1 MESHNPAM
9 FQSAPNRYLNNA
21 IQDWYEHQ
29 FNEVQ
34 SASCWGFFH
43 NMDEGFPAT
52 KRLTEQSSWAQ
63 EQRGLK
69 SLNTELEIE
78 YWVKKSRSNGII
90 ATWNIMKH
98 ITRELRY
105 IPRHGLYIPYMDDM
119 RIIYTQYFPVLRHFS
134 PPHWEIPLNSSRRR
148 VSGGTV
154 VPGADNPS
162 ATTQSRA
169 NPQG

>member
-78 YWVKKSRSNGII
+78 YWVKKSGSNGII

-98 ITRELRY
+98 HETHHPWAEVY
-105 IPRHGLYIPYMDDM
+105 TTTW
-119 RIIYTQYFPVLRHFS
+119 IIYTIHGWYEDYIYPVLPSS
-134 PPHWEIPLNSSRRR
+134 PTFLSSTLR
-148 VSGGTV
+148 
-154 VPGADNPS
+154 DPS
-162 ATTQSRA
+162 ELISSKSFRWYCRSRCR
-169 NPQG
+169 